1 MKQNSNF
8 WLLFFG
14 RLVSRLGD
22 SIFTAAAGFFIL
34 ELTGSAFLMASV
46 MAVMTMTMLVA
57 GPIAGNIVDQFKKI
71 KLLYLMDFIR
81 GFVVLATGLVIMFVD
96 QPSWIILALY
106 IMSVVVG
113 LCTVVFNPASSA
125 AIPLMMSKDKL
136 MQANSYMAITGSLTN
151 IIGLAL
157 GALIYSLIG
166 PGLLFVFDGISY
178 ILSAISEMFIKIDE
192 PERVKNQEENPFKDQ
207 WNMFKEGIAYLQT
220 YKGLIYIGFFAAILN
235 LSLLPTFR
243 VYQNVLIEKA
253 LGVDIIYLSIILIFT
268 SSGSIIGSILLTRE
282 DSGQGNTSIL
292 SLLKKYTFG
301 LTGLI
306 LLLGLVVHLVMVNII
321 DFNWFMGLY
330 CFLGL
335 IVGLMVAGI
344 NIPIETY
351 IQKNAD
357 PSKMGRVN
365 GVINMLSMI
374 TNPLGLLLGGLIVT
388 LIPIQGAYFVS
399 GLMLLITSSFL
410 LFRKELKNTI

>member
-22 SIFTAAAGFFIL
+22 AIFTAGAGFFVL
-34 ELTGSAFLMASV
+34 ELTGSALLMASV
-46 MAVMTMTMLVA
+46 MAAMTITMLVA
-57 GPIAGNIVDQFKKI
+57 GPIAGNVVDQFKKI
-71 KLLYLMDFIR
+71 KLLYIMDFIR
-81 GFVVLATGLVIMFVD
+81 GFVVLSTGLVIMFAD
-96 QPSWIILALY
+96 KSSWIIIALY
-106 IMSVVVG
+106 VMSVVVG

-166 PGLLFVFDGISY
+166 PGLLFVFDGVSY
-178 ILSAISEMFIKIDE
+178 ILSGVSEMFIKIDE
-192 PERVKNQEENPFKDQ
+192 PDRRKNQEKNPFKDQ

-220 YKGLIYIGFFAAILN
+220 YKGLIYIGLFAAVLN

-243 VYQNVLIEKA
+243 VYQNVLIEEA

-268 SSGSIIGSILLTRE
+268 SSGSIIGSIMLTRN
-282 DSGQGNTSIL
+282 DGGQGNTSIV

-301 LTGLI
+301 LIVLI
-306 LLLGLVVHLVMVNII
+306 GLLGLVVQLVMNHMIN
-321 DFNWFMGLY
+321 FNWFMALY

-335 IVGLMVAGI
+335 IVGLMVAGV

-351 IQKNAD
+351 IQKNTE

-365 GVINMLSMI
+365 GVVNMLSMV

-388 LIPIQGAYFVS
+388 LIPIQAAYLVS
-399 GLMLLITSSFL
+399 ALMLLVNSSFL
-410 LFRKELKNTI
+410 LFRKEFKKAI